1 MNDRIPYT
9 GDDPGQFVVR
19 VAGVAMLAAGVGA
32 LTGVGL
38 PTAGGVLGRLVAA
51 FAVVRGAL
59 VSYFAPHPAALVEF
73 VAGLTPEQIG

>member
-1 MNDRIPYT
+1 MDDRIPCT

-19 VAGVAMLAAGVGA
+19 VAGVATLVAGVGA

-38 PTAGGVLGRLVAA
+38 PTAGGVFGHLVAA

-59 VSYFAPHPAALVEF
+59 ASYFAPHPAALVEF
-73 VAGLTPEQIG
+73 VAGVVPDRIG